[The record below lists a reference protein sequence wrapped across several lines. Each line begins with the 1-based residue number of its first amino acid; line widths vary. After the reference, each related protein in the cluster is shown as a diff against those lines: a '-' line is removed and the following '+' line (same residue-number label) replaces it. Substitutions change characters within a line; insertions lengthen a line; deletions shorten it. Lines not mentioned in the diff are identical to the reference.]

1 MEEGQLSER
10 DRGLGR
16 VESSVTASRLTE
28 SVNCRWSRVT
38 WSPCELLTCD
48 YCWLVPNVTAQSLYG
63 REAAHSQWT
72 IVTRRWHNCCPRNG
86 TLCQVQYS
94 LWPSLAFSYIGN
106 VTARHSISGRQ
117 PNFVAFTR
125 GRHLYL
131 AGRSSSWPLA
141 HILVVV
147 VVCYCR
153 LQKKYHVCI
162 DTGKTSHVHMS
173 IQSNSKVMMLMMGIL
188 W

>member
-1 MEEGQLSER
+1 MISCGMVALWAI
-10 DRGLGR
+10 DCWL
-16 VESSVTASRLTE
+16 
-28 SVNCRWSRVT
+28 
-38 WSPCELLTCD
+38 LLTCAK
-48 YCWLVPNVTAQSLYG
+48 CHSSVFIWLRSTTFSVNHCDTSLAQLL
-63 REAAHSQWT
+63 
-72 IVTRRWHNCCPRNG
+72 PPNG

-106 VTARHSISGRQ
+106 VTAWHSICGRQ

-131 AGRSSSWPLA
+131 AGRPSSWPLA
-141 HILVVV
+141 HILVLVV
-147 VVCYCR
+147 VVCCRR

-162 DTGKTSHVHMS
+162 NTGKTSHVHMS
-173 IQSNSKVMMLMMGIL
+173 KQSNSKVMMLMMGIL